1 MILRYLGFSPD
12 TIGEFRQYF
21 RELVSGEIIFPGTAF
36 EGFSPSDPE
45 KVLPDGMVM
54 TPSEFFLEFRPDD
67 ILSRQ
72 VFLFTS
78 TLELMAF
85 YQVLRNKRPMLMPAF
100 VAVGSR
106 PGFELIQKIN
116 ARYNGARFVLI
127 NGHSFFDRIRDIR
140 LACYLDGYELIIK
153 MENGKV
159 LTRAGKYE
167 GQTFPDLLTLSRF
180 SRLSGYRTSVRTMKA
195 KGFQSFLE
203 MIRQPVIISKN
214 ADKRAGFSSYFCD
227 PC

>member
-12 TIGEFRQYF
+12 TIGEFRGYF
-21 RELVSGEIIFPGTAF
+21 WELVTGEIIFPGTGLD
-36 EGFSPSDPE
+36 GFSPSDPE
-45 KVLPDGMVM
+45 KVLPDGVVW
-54 TPSEFFLEFRPDD
+54 TPSEFFLEFRPDYV
-67 ILSRQ
+67 LSRR
-72 VFLFTS
+72 VFLFAS
-78 TLELMAF
+78 VLELMAF
-85 YQVLRNKRPMLMPAF
+85 YQVLKRKRPMLMLAF

-106 PGFELIQKIN
+106 PGFEHIQKIKS
-116 ARYNGARFVLI
+116 RYKGARFVLI
-127 NGHSFFDRIRDIR
+127 NGHTFFDRIWDIR
-140 LACYLDGYELIIK
+140 MACYLDDFEPAIR

-159 LTRAGKYE
+159 LIRAGKYE
-167 GQTFPDLLTLSRF
+167 GKTFPDLLTLSRF

-214 ADKRAGFSSYFCD
+214 ADKRTGFSSYFCD

>member
-1 MILRYLGFSPD
+1 MILRYLGFSID
-12 TIGEFRQYF
+12 TIGEFRGYF
-21 RELVSGEIIFPGTAF
+21 RELVAGELVFPGTALD
-36 EGFSPSDPE
+36 GFSLSDPE
-45 KVLPDGMVM
+45 KVLPDGMVL
-54 TPSEFFLEFRPDD
+54 TPSEFFLEFRTDD

-72 VFLFTS
+72 VFLFAS

-106 PGFELIQKIN
+106 PGIELVQKIMT
-116 ARYNGARFVLI
+116 RYKGARFVLV
-127 NGHSFFDRIRDIR
+127 NGHTFFDRVWDVR
-140 LACYLDGYELIIK
+140 LACHLDNFEPVIR

-159 LTRAGKYE
+159 LIRAGKYE

-195 KGFQSFLE
+195 KGFNSYVE
-203 MIRQPVIISKN
+203 MIRQVPAFN
-214 ADKRAGFSSYFCD
+214 
-227 PC
+227 P